1 LSLAAVLLLVLII
14 AGRLIVARADRD
26 AYVAECV
33 PVVEA
38 ARAAPGCLDY
48 SITAD
53 TVDSARIVV
62 YERWE
67 SEQELLAFRGAGAS
81 DDQQA
86 AILDADVKR
95 YQISSVGDA

>member
-1 LSLAAVLLLVLII
+1 MLIV
-14 AGRLIVARADRD
+14 AGYLIVARAERN

-33 PVVEA
+33 AAVEA
-38 ARAAPGCLDY
+38 ARMAPGCLDY

-53 TVDSARIVV
+53 TVDPTRIVI

-67 SEQELLAFRGAGAS
+67 GEQSLLAFRGSGPS

-86 AILDADVKR
+86 AIVDAEVKR
-95 YQISSVGDA
+95 YTISSVGDA

>member
-1 LSLAAVLLLVLII
+1 VLII
-14 AGRLIVARADRD
+14 AGSIVVAADQRD

-33 PVVEA
+33 SVVEA
-38 ARAAPGCLDY
+38 ARSSDGCLEF

-53 TVDSARIVV
+53 SVEPDRIRV
-62 YERWE
+62 YERWA
-67 SEQELLAFRGAGAS
+67 SEEQLLAFRGSGPS

-95 YQISSVGDA
+95 YSISSVGEP